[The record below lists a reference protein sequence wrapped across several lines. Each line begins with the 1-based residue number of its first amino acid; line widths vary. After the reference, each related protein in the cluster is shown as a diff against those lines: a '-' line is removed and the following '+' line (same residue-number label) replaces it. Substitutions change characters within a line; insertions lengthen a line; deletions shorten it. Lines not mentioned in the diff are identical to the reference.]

1 MKKILI
7 IDGQG
12 GKIGASLIDALRS
25 RYPSGGEV
33 ELVAVGTNS
42 SATEDMLRRSP
53 DAAATGENPVVVAC
67 ADADIIAGP
76 IGIIQ
81 ANALLGEITPTM
93 ALAVSESH
101 AKKILIPMS
110 QCKISVVGTQ
120 SMGLSEYIKLLVE
133 EVRGYIQSQTKQ

>member
-42 SATEDMLRRSP
+42 SATENMLRRSP
-53 DAAATGENPVVVAC
+53 DAAATGENPVVVNSR
-67 ADADIIAGP
+67 DADVIAGP
-76 IGIIQ
+76 VGIAIADSLWGEVTPKMAMAVGQSQ
-81 ANALLGEITPTM
+81 ALR
-93 ALAVSESH
+93 V
-101 AKKILIPMS
+101 LIPVNRS
-110 QCKISVVGTQ
+110 RSGIVGAD
-120 SMGLSEYIKLLVE
+120 GAPIAPL
-133 EVRGYIQSQTKQ
+133 IQKAVQIIAEAIDKD